1 MGTIKK
7 IIAVIVLFTVFGIIT
22 YSQVTDVEKT
32 LRTQSA
38 DTLMGWKKGG
48 VFTATLAQ
56 TSLTNWVA
64 GGQNSLAFN
73 GLFSG
78 FANYKQGKSVWDNS
92 LDIGYGLMKQ
102 GKDEDFIKTDDKID
116 ILSKYGR
123 EAFKNFYYSALMNF
137 KTQMTPGYNYPDVTN
152 KISDLFAPA
161 YLTLALGL
169 DFKPDNYF
177 SAFIAP
183 VTGKF
188 TFVTDPQL
196 SDAGAF
202 GVNPGETVR
211 SEFGGY
217 IRAIYSR
224 NDFKSEFLK
233 NVSFTTKIDLFSN
246 YAENPQNIDVSWET
260 LLTMKVNKYISF
272 NFNTHLIFDDN
283 IAVPFD
289 RNDDGSIEAGESVRS
304 LVQFKEIFG
313 VGLSY
318 KF

>member
-1 MGTIKK
+1 M
-7 IIAVIVLFTVFGIIT
+7 
-22 YSQVTDVEKT
+22 
-32 LRTQSA
+32 RTHSA
-38 DTLMGWKKGG
+38 DTINGWKKGG
-48 VFTATLAQ
+48 VFTATLSQ
-56 TSLTNWVA
+56 TSLTNWVS
-64 GGQNSLAFN
+64 GGQNSLSIN

-78 FANYKQGKSVWDNS
+78 FANYKKDKSVWDNS
-92 LDIGYGLMKQ
+92 LDLGYGLIKQ
-102 GKDEDFIKTDDKID
+102 GKDEDFRKTDDKID

-137 KTQMTPGYNYPDVTN
+137 KTQMTPGYNYPNDSN
-152 KISDLFAPA
+152 KISDLFSPA

-169 DFKPDNYF
+169 DYKPNAYF

-188 TFVTDPQL
+188 TFVTDKQL
-196 SDAGAF
+196 SDEGAF
-202 GVNPGETVR
+202 GVKPGQTSR

-260 LLTMKVNKYISF
+260 LIAMKVNKYLSF
-272 NFNTHLIFDDN
+272 NFNTHLIYDDN

-289 RNDDGSIEAGESVRS
+289 KNDDGSIESGESLRS

>member
-1 MGTIKK
+1 MKVK
-7 IIAVIVLFTVFGIIT
+7 IFAAIMFSMFFSQLIQA
-22 YSQVTDVEKT
+22 QVTEAEKA
-32 LRTQSA
+32 LRAHSA
-38 DTLMGWKKGG
+38 DTLNGWKKGG
-48 VFTATLAQ
+48 VFTATMSQ
-56 TSLTNWVA
+56 TSLTNWVS
-64 GGQNSLAFN
+64 GGQNSLSIN

-78 FANYKQGKSVWDNS
+78 FANYTKDKSVWDNS
-92 LDIGYGLMKQ
+92 LDLGYGLMKQ
-102 GKDEDFIKTDDKID
+102 GKDESFRKTDDKID

-137 KTQMTPGYNYPDVTN
+137 KTQMSPGYNYPNDSV
-152 KISDLFAPA
+152 KISDLFSPA

-169 DFKPDNYF
+169 DYKPNAYF

-188 TFVTDPQL
+188 TFVTDKQL
-196 SDAGAF
+196 SDEGAF
-202 GVNPGETVR
+202 GVKPGQTSR

-260 LLTMKVNKYISF
+260 LIAMKVNKYISF
-272 NFNTHLIFDDN
+272 NFNTHLIYDDN

-289 RNDDGSIEAGESVRS
+289 KNDDGTIESGESLRS

-313 VGLSY
+313 VGISY